1 MRYCSPPF
9 FLFWVCTS
17 LLGRKSLHGKPA
29 RGSWISVFQ
38 KPTGELLIK
47 SLLGVFDELYCF
59 FVFFRFDEI
68 VFIWVWLER
77 SRPLRRLN
85 FVNDIVSQT
94 PEALLIYT
102 GWGLNALIGL
112 IFLTFSFF
120 LYWFTWGQSIPA
132 VSGLSYLVFFC
143 LFFIYFL
150 FPWHIRL
157 FPCTPAPA
165 AIHVFSLVVW
175 IFFLLLVVV
184 EAVGRRMAE
193 ISIISGMIAFYRRN
207 VFDKTF
213 KKSRLFSYYIEIKTA
228 NILERTSVNI
238 KHFTLLW
245 DSF

>member
-1 MRYCSPPF
+1 MNFSFSKTYGWIAYQEFIGSFWWTLLFLCVFPVWRNRVHLGLVRKISSPAEVKLCQWHSIPNARS
-9 FLFWVCTS
+9 VVD
-17 LLGRKSLHGKPA
+17 LHGL
-29 RGSWISVFQ
+29 RFEWVNWVNFSNIF
-38 KPTGELLIK
+38 I
-47 SLLGVFDELYCF
+47 F
-59 FVFFRFDEI
+59 FI
-68 VFIWVWLER
+68 
-77 SRPLRRLN
+77 
-85 FVNDIVSQT
+85 
-94 PEALLIYT
+94 LIYMRAVNSSSL
-102 GWGLNALIGL
+102 WIIL
-112 IFLTFSFF
+112 SF
-120 LYWFTWGQSIPA
+120 
-132 VSGLSYLVFFC
+132 FFC

-157 FPCTPAPA
+157 SPCTPAPA